1 MKVPLFLLLLLMPQ
15 YKLTFSQSSPVLLP
29 GFPVILDSIDF
40 TYNNG
45 PIIADFDSDGR
56 NEIFVG
62 VNVYSLTG
70 KVFLIADNGTVKNG
84 FPQIVSC
91 ISSYIQVA
99 SGDIDKDGKL
109 DLVVKSDSLYVFD
122 HFGNHISG
130 FPVYIPFP
138 TNTLLDKIALYDLDN
153 DGRIEILSGRGNTL
167 TVVNWNGQIRAGW
180 PVSFNQGGTTFL
192 SYFSLGDL
200 NNDGMAE
207 IVLPSSNNITAPNLD
222 SSKIFILQ
230 EDGTSYPHSPII
242 SDSGYYYDS
251 WNYAII
257 HKSLGNAVFSV
268 LSNIPKIGMP
278 GFNNFRTRFRTYSSS
293 GSLLLNQSYVN
304 YYRNESMSIGKM
316 IGDEEYFL
324 FGDLFFTNA
333 IRSDGSVFQGYPVFV
348 GGDQLRN
355 HNTGK
360 MFGTPCFVSTES
372 QDTIGGNGLRGYVR
386 FHSTI
391 TGKQIGGD
399 MRPLGVPGTAPN
411 LTDLNKDGQLDV
423 IVTTNGVINGGDG
436 CAIYAYTI
444 PGVPYKREDFPW
456 PMWGH
461 DRYRTN
467 QYGFI
472 PPDEPV
478 GIQPTSTE
486 VPDEYELYQN
496 YPNPF
501 NPSTTIRF
509 DVRAAGNV
517 LLRVFD
523 VLGREVEVIVN
534 EFLKPGSYSV
544 QFSGD
549 NLPGGV
555 YYYEL
560 RAGSFSETK
569 RMLLVK

>member
-1 MKVPLFLLLLLMPQ
+1 
-15 YKLTFSQSSPVLLP
+15 
-29 GFPVILDSIDF
+29 
-40 TYNNG
+40 
-45 PIIADFDSDGR
+45 
-56 NEIFVG
+56 
-62 VNVYSLTG
+62 
-70 KVFLIADNGTVKNG
+70 
-84 FPQIVSC
+84 
-91 ISSYIQVA
+91 
-99 SGDIDKDGKL
+99 
-109 DLVVKSDSLYVFD
+109 
-122 HFGNHISG
+122 
-130 FPVYIPFP
+130 
-138 TNTLLDKIALYDLDN
+138 
-153 DGRIEILSGRGNTL
+153 
-167 TVVNWNGQIRAGW
+167 
-180 PVSFNQGGTTFL
+180 
-192 SYFSLGDL
+192 
-200 NNDGMAE
+200 
-207 IVLPSSNNITAPNLD
+207 
-222 SSKIFILQ
+222 
-230 EDGTSYPHSPII
+230 
-242 SDSGYYYDS
+242 
-251 WNYAII
+251 
-257 HKSLGNAVFSV
+257 
-268 LSNIPKIGMP
+268 
-278 GFNNFRTRFRTYSSS
+278 
-293 GSLLLNQSYVN
+293 
-304 YYRNESMSIGKM
+304 MSIGKM

-478 GIQPTSTE
+478 VIQPTSTE

>member
-1 MKVPLFLLLLLMPQ
+1 MLLHSQ
-15 YKLTFSQSSPVLLP
+15 FSTSQSTPVLLP

-56 NEIFVG
+56 NEIFIG
-62 VNVYSLTG
+62 VNSLLLTG
-70 KVFLIADNGTVKNG
+70 KVFLLTENGTVKNG
-84 FPQIVSC
+84 FPKTVSC
-91 ISSYIQVA
+91 ISSYIEVA

-122 HFGNHISG
+122 YFGNQISG
-130 FPVYIPFP
+130 FPVYIPSP
-138 TNTLLDKIALYDLDN
+138 SIVSSDKIALYDLDN
-153 DGRIEILSGRGNTL
+153 DGRIEILSGRRNTL
-167 TVVNWNGQIRAGW
+167 TVVNWNGKIRSGW
-180 PVSFNQGGTTFL
+180 PVSFNQGGTTFF

-200 NNDGMAE
+200 NYDGMAE
-207 IVLPSSNNITAPNLD
+207 IVVPSSNNVTAPNLD

-242 SDSGYYYDS
+242 SDSGYYYEF
-251 WNYAII
+251 WNYAVI
-257 HKSLGNAVFSV
+257 HNEQGNTVFSI
-268 LSNIPKIGMP
+268 LSNVPKYGMP
-278 GFNNFRTRFRTYSSS
+278 GFNNFKTRFRTYDGS
-293 GSLLLNQSYVN
+293 GTLLLNRTYVN
-304 YYRNESMSIGKM
+304 YYTNESLTLGKTNNN
-316 IGDEEYFL
+316 ENYYL

-391 TGKQIGGD
+391 TGKQIGED
-399 MRPLGVPGTAPN
+399 MRPLGIPGTAPN

-423 IVTTNGVINGGDG
+423 IVSTNGVINGGDG

-467 QYGFI
+467 QHGFI

-478 GIQPTSTE
+478 GIQPVSTE

-496 YPNPF
+496 FPNPF

-509 DVRAAGNV
+509 DVRTAGNV
-517 LLRVFD
+517 LLKVFD

-534 EFLKPGSYSV
+534 EYLKSGSYSV

-549 NLPGGV
+549 NLPSGV

-560 RAGSFSETK
+560 RTESFSETK
-569 RMLLVK
+569 RMVLVK

>member
-1 MKVPLFLLLLLMPQ
+1 M
-15 YKLTFSQSSPVLLP
+15 SQSTPVLLP
-29 GFPVILDSIDF
+29 GFPVVLDSIDF

-180 PVSFNQGGTTFL
+180 PVSFNQGGATFL

-257 HKSLGNAVFSV
+257 HKNLGNAVFSV

-293 GSLLLNQSYVN
+293 GTQILSQSYAN

-360 MFGTPCFVSTES
+360 MFVTPCFVSTKS

-391 TGKQIGGD
+391 TGKQIGED

-478 GIQPTSTE
+478 GIQPVSAV
-486 VPDEYELYQN
+486 VPDEFKLYQN

-501 NPSTTIRF
+501 NPTTTIKF
-509 DVRAAGNV
+509 DVRTSGNIS
-517 LLRVFD
+517 LKVFD

-534 EFLKPGSYSV
+534 EFLKSGSYSV
-544 QFSGD
+544 QFRGD
-549 NLPGGV
+549 NLPSGV
-555 YYYEL
+555 YYCEL
-560 RAGSFSETK
+560 RAEGFSETK

>member
-1 MKVPLFLLLLLMPQ
+1 M
-15 YKLTFSQSSPVLLP
+15 SQSTPVLLP
-29 GFPVILDSIDF
+29 GFPVILDSIDY

-70 KVFLIADNGTVKNG
+70 KVFLISENGMVKNG
-84 FPQIVSC
+84 FPKTVSC
-91 ISSYIQVA
+91 ISSYIEVA

-109 DLVVKSDSLYVFD
+109 DLVVKSDSLYVFN
-122 HFGNHISG
+122 HFGNQISG
-130 FPVYIPFP
+130 FPVFIPSP
-138 TNTLLDKIALYDLDN
+138 SIVSSDKIALYDLDN
-153 DGRIEILSGRGNTL
+153 DGRIEILLGRRNTL
-167 TVVNWNGQIRAGW
+167 TVVNWNGKIRTGW
-180 PVSFNQGGTTFL
+180 PVSFNQGGTTFF

-207 IVLPSSNNITAPNLD
+207 IVIPSSNNVTAPDLD

-230 EDGTSYPHSPII
+230 EDGTSYPHSPIV
-242 SDSGYYYDS
+242 SDSGYYYDT
-251 WNYAII
+251 WNYPII
-257 HKSLGNAVFSV
+257 YEKEGNNVFSV
-268 LSNIPKIGMP
+268 LSNFPKFGMP
-278 GFNNFRTRFRTYSSS
+278 GFNNFKTRFRTYDGS
-293 GSLLLNQSYVN
+293 GTLLLNRTYVN
-304 YYRNESMSIGKM
+304 YYRNESLTLGKTQSN
-316 IGDEEYFL
+316 ENYFL
-324 FGDLFFTNA
+324 SGDFFFTNA
-333 IRSDGSVFQGYPVFV
+333 IYENGTVLQGYPVFIE
-348 GGDQLRN
+348 GAQLRN
-355 HNTGK
+355 NNTGK

-391 TGKQIGGD
+391 TGKQIGED
-399 MRPLGVPGTAPN
+399 MRPLGIPGTAPN

-436 CAIYAYTI
+436 CAVYAYTI

-478 GIQPTSTE
+478 GIQPISNV
-486 VPDEYELYQN
+486 VPEKFELHQN

-509 DVRAAGNV
+509 DVRSSSNV
-517 LLRVFD
+517 SLKVYDL
-523 VLGREVEVIVN
+523 LGREIAVLADE
-534 EFLKPGSYSV
+534 Y
-544 QFSGD
+544 
-549 NLPGGV
+549 
-555 YYYEL
+555 L
-560 RAGSFSETK
+560 RAGIYAHVFTASNLSSGVYFYVLRAGGFEKTL
-569 RMLLVK
+569 RMVVVR

>member
-1 MKVPLFLLLLLMPQ
+1 
-15 YKLTFSQSSPVLLP
+15 
-29 GFPVILDSIDF
+29 
-40 TYNNG
+40 
-45 PIIADFDSDGR
+45 
-56 NEIFVG
+56 
-62 VNVYSLTG
+62 
-70 KVFLIADNGTVKNG
+70 
-84 FPQIVSC
+84 
-91 ISSYIQVA
+91 
-99 SGDIDKDGKL
+99 
-109 DLVVKSDSLYVFD
+109 
-122 HFGNHISG
+122 
-130 FPVYIPFP
+130 
-138 TNTLLDKIALYDLDN
+138 
-153 DGRIEILSGRGNTL
+153 
-167 TVVNWNGQIRAGW
+167 
-180 PVSFNQGGTTFL
+180 
-192 SYFSLGDL
+192 
-200 NNDGMAE
+200 
-207 IVLPSSNNITAPNLD
+207 
-222 SSKIFILQ
+222 
-230 EDGTSYPHSPII
+230 
-242 SDSGYYYDS
+242 
-251 WNYAII
+251 
-257 HKSLGNAVFSV
+257 
-268 LSNIPKIGMP
+268 MP

-293 GSLLLNQSYVN
+293 GTQILNQSYVN

-316 IGDEEYFL
+316 IGDEVYFL

-391 TGKQIGGD
+391 TGKQIGED

-478 GIQPTSTE
+478 GIQPSSTI
-486 VPDEYELYQN
+486 VPETFSLYQN

-501 NPSTTIRF
+501 NPATTIKF
-509 DVRAAGNV
+509 DVRTSGNIS
-517 LLRVFD
+517 LKVFD

-534 EFLKPGSYSV
+534 DFLKSGSYSV

-549 NLPGGV
+549 NLPSGV

-560 RAGSFSETK
+560 RAESFSETK
-569 RMLLVK
+569 RMMLVK